1 MKTHSFA
8 RGFCGW
14 CQTNHVPGVCPHFPT
29 INHPFT
35 EQTQAMNNEHD
46 DLMFHDTASGIAKL
60 DADRRNGLIIATL
73 VGGGAILTGFVL
85 VYLAL

>member
-1 MKTHSFA
+1 
-8 RGFCGW
+8 
-14 CQTNHVPGVCPHFPT
+14 
-29 INHPFT
+29 
-35 EQTQAMNNEHD
+35 MNNEHD